1 MNKIGATMHK
11 QYEVAVMVGSLRKKS
26 FNRMLAKALMEL
38 ASPSLSLRM
47 VEIGDVPFYNDEL
60 EDAPPATWQTLRQ
73 RVGKADAVLFLTPEY
88 NRSVPAVLK
97 NAVDVLS
104 RPYGK
109 SPLTGK
115 PAAVISSSPGTLGG
129 FGANHH
135 LRQSLMCLGVN
146 TMATPEA
153 YVGGVAGLFDE
164 QGNLVNTGTQNFLL
178 KFLEAFEQWIGT
190 TCRSA

>member
-1 MNKIGATMHK
+1 MHK

-109 SPLTGK
+109 SPLMGK
-115 PAAVISSSPGTLGG
+115 PAAIISATPGTLGG